1 MSKKL
6 ADARSAQFKA
16 RVAKLS
22 AEALPEGVTPLNADF
37 FLAQRLRG
45 NNGVKLHDDLK
56 TKVQSGR

>member
-1 MSKKL
+1 MRQKL
-6 ADARSAQFKA
+6 ADARSVRFKA

-37 FLAQRLRG
+37 FLVQRLRG
-45 NNGVKLHDDLK
+45 NKGAKLHSDLK

>member
-1 MSKKL
+1 MSKKR
-6 ADARSAQFKA
+6 AEVMSARFKA

-37 FLAQRLRG
+37 FLVQRLRG
-45 NNGVKLHDDLK
+45 NKGVKLHSDLK